1 MKNTSDRD
9 HIMPIGY
16 CTN

>member
-9 HIMPIGY
+9 HITPIGC